1 MTGIEIA
8 IVIGVGAFVVVGVI
22 SVGGMVIERHL
33 RSIRRQRVPFE
44 LTDFSVLVTRPVV
57 LVGQNCDIRFYFTV
71 ENPRGLQLSYEAR
84 VLVDE
89 IANVPPQQNA
99 FAIQHFRTEVPR
111 LHCKWSTTGTKKVIG
126 MVMVHGNG
134 KALNAQVQGTV
145 EVVAEIDQD

>member
-8 IVIGVGAFVVVGVI
+8 VVIAVGAFVVVGVI

-33 RSIRRQRVPFE
+33 RNVRRQRIPFE

-71 ENPRGLQLSYEAR
+71 KNPRGLQLSYEAR

-89 IANVPPQQNA
+89 IANVPPQQNG

-111 LHCKWSTTGTKKVIG
+111 LHCKWNSVGTKKVTAL
-126 MVMVHGNG
+126 VTVHGRG
-134 KALNAQVQGTV
+134 MALNAQVQGSV
-145 EVVAEIDQD
+145 EVVAELDQE